1 MTLREWRSLW
11 RFDHQ
16 VNIPELSITMMCPY
30 LFVRL
35 MWYTTS
41 KEFRG
46 WPNTLDSGVVIGW
59 RWPFTRQFH
68 EKSWAWQRKAM
79 PIVIYPAMDA
89 VYTARVVVE
98 ELKWDEEEIGLKS
111 GAISG
116 ETRCKVETLDQ
127 ISQVAA
133 TFRKMR
139 DVQSPCGH
147 AYWSADCPDCARRAY
162 NFAVQ
167 MVQKYEPFQPPD
179 PTEHPLAAFQRR
191 EAEAR
196 KRLGVSNG

>member
-59 RWPFTRQFH
+59 RWPFTKKFK
-68 EKSWAWQRKAM
+68 EKSWLKKQKMA
-79 PIVIYPAMDA
+79 IVIYPAMDA
-89 VYTARVVVE
+89 IYTARVAVE
-98 ELKWDEEEIGLKS
+98 GLCWDEENLGLKKHEV
-111 GAISG
+111 GREIVREPATIA
-116 ETRCKVETLDQ
+116 RLAQ
-127 ISQVAA
+127 IAA

-147 AYWSADCPDCARRAY
+147 AYWSADCPDCARRSF

-167 MVQKYEPFQPPD
+167 MVEKYEPFRPPD